1 MYFKEPV
8 SLGFPYSPLLS
19 RHCVFF
25 PSDHKASVFAC
36 NSLSTAENVIIY
48 IFKLKK
54 KAKFPEHRNVSVV
67 NGLVDLLFNL
77 FFTLTCDWVSG
88 ISYMSLFPTKFSLS

>member
-8 SLGFPYSPLLS
+8 SLGFPDSPLLS
-19 RHCVFF
+19 IFF
-25 PSDHKASVFAC
+25 PSDHKASVLAC

-54 KAKFPEHRNVSVV
+54 KANFPEHRNVSAV
-67 NGLVDLLFNL
+67 NGLVHLLFNL
-77 FFTLTCDWVSG
+77 FFTLMCDWVSG
-88 ISYMSLFPTKFSLS
+88 ISYMSLLSY